1 MSANVAP
8 GPSRHSE
15 QVACRGHTPQRTLTV
30 DENPAPKKP
39 WLQTVP
45 GVLTAVSGS
54 VVALATIIGTLT
66 PLAGRISD
74 FFQPKG
80 CSNQSGYPIGRWEV
94 EDIKSLTRRSEF
106 STFIMFTSPQ
116 RGTWIPSEGQGSF
129 TASNAPSPHAEV
141 ILTLK
146 PDQQSTYVSTSK
158 LVVSADG
165 CRMEGTF
172 ADTQNHF
179 GEVVYVFAAD
189 QKPSRK

>member
-1 MSANVAP
+1 
-8 GPSRHSE
+8 
-15 QVACRGHTPQRTLTV
+15 
-30 DENPAPKKP
+30 
-39 WLQTVP
+39 
-45 GVLTAVSGS
+45 
-54 VVALATIIGTLT
+54 VVALATIIGALT
-66 PLAGRISD
+66 PLTGWIGD

-80 CSNQSGYPIGRWEV
+80 CSNRSGYPVGRWGV
-94 EDIKSLTRRSEF
+94 EDIKSSTRRGEF
-106 STFIMFTSPQ
+106 SDFIMFTGPQ

-146 PDQQSTYVSTSK
+146 PDYQSTYVSTNK

-172 ADTQNHF
+172 ADTQNHS

-189 QKPSRK
+189 KNPSRK

>member
-1 MSANVAP
+1 M
-8 GPSRHSE
+8 
-15 QVACRGHTPQRTLTV
+15 

-45 GVLTAVSGS
+45 GALTTASAS
-54 VVALATIIGTLT
+54 VVALATIIGALT
-66 PLAGRISD
+66 PLAGWIGD

-80 CSNQSGYPIGRWEV
+80 CSNRSGYPVGRWDV
-94 EDIKSLTRRSEF
+94 EDIKSSTRRAEF
-106 STFIMFTSPQ
+106 SNFIMFTSPQ

-129 TASNAPSPHAEV
+129 TASIAPIPHAEV

-146 PDQQSTYVSTSK
+146 PDYQSTYVSTSK

-172 ADTQNHF
+172 ADTQNHS

-189 QKPSRK
+189 KNPSRK